1 MMKYEMQYAGPKR
14 RVRRDW
20 RGTVL
25 TGLTL
30 LTMAALVAWLWSCV
44 AGCWMLDAGYW
55 NLATSNEPLVAMAPW
70 AEGSLMGLVLF
81 FSVVLILLAVRK
93 VEENERWFEGLRQRE
108 LERRQRIEKAA
119 RFWDEKTGE
128 EKGWEDEEQ
137 TVRGERAEV
146 RGEELSWRVGPLESL
161 SEPLAADEGIRAPL
175 SEVDMLTVRSERSEV
190 RGVELRRIVEAL
202 VVETCSARDDVRKA
216 QGDLSVEDYGAK
228 LAAAEASLHLV
239 IGCLGGL
246 IERIEDEGAM
256 MKNEEVRP

>member
-1 MMKYEMQYAGPKR
+1 MKYGLEFAGEKR
-14 RVRRDW
+14 RVSRDW

-30 LTMAALVAWLWSCV
+30 LALAALCGWLWRCV
-44 AGCWMLDAGYW
+44 RGAMLDAGCW
-55 NLATSNEPLVAMAPW
+55 NLACSNEHLVAMAPW
-70 AEGSLMGLVLF
+70 AEGSMMGLMLF
-81 FSVVLILLAVRK
+81 FSVLLILLAVRK
-93 VEENERWFEGLRQRE
+93 VEENERWCEGLRQRE
-108 LERRQRIEKAA
+108 LQRRQRLEKAA

-146 RGEELSWRVGPLESL
+146 RGEELRHIVG
-161 SEPLAADEGIRAPL
+161 
-175 SEVDMLTVRSERSEV
+175 
-190 RGVELRRIVEAL
+190 AL
-202 VVETCSARDDVRKA
+202 IVETCSARDYVRKA

-228 LAAAEASLHLV
+228 LVAAEASLHLV

-246 IERIEDEGAM
+246 IERMKDEGGM

>member
-1 MMKYEMQYAGPKR
+1 MKYEIQYAGPKR

-44 AGCWMLDAGYW
+44 AGCW
-55 NLATSNEPLVAMAPW
+55 NLGSSNEHLVALAPW
-70 AEGSLMGLVLF
+70 AEGSIMGLMLF

-93 VEENERWFEGLRQRE
+93 VEENERWCEGLRQRE
-108 LERRQRIEKAA
+108 LERRQRLEKAT

-161 SEPLAADEGIRAPL
+161 SEPLAADEGICAPL

-190 RGVELRRIVEAL
+190 RGEELRRIVGAL
-202 VVETCSARDDVRKA
+202 IVETCSARDDVRKRKINEA
-216 QGDLSVEDYGAK
+216 EAK
-228 LAAAEASLHLV
+228 LHMV
-239 IGCLGGL
+239 IGCLTGL
-246 IERIEDEGAM
+246 IERMKDEGGM
-256 MKNEEVRP
+256 MKNEEVRS